1 MNKYGRVTSE
11 FKEFGEEEPLFVLR
25 AQDRLA
31 PLAVDVYAA
40 LLRAAGLDNQAD
52 DVEIVATEMQT
63 WQTLNADR
71 VKLPD

>member
-1 MNKYGRVTSE
+1 
-11 FKEFGEEEPLFVLR
+11 LFVLR